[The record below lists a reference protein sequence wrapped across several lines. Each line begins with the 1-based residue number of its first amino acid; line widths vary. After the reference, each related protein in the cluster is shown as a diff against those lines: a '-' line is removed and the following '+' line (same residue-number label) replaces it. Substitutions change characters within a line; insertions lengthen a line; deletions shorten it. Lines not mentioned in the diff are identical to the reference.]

1 MFSTI
6 FGLPS
11 HPLVVHAVVVLVP
24 LAAVC
29 GLLVAVWPAA
39 RARYTPLALGIATL
53 ALISVPLATHTG
65 EQLEEHVRDST
76 LVSRHTHMAEGLL
89 PFVALLWLALAGLV
103 GVRWYARYRTA
114 GHTGRTE
121 RVERAER
128 TERAASFIGIGA
140 VVVTLAASVG
150 SGIQVVRIGHSGS
163 EAAWH
168 GVATTS
174 ARSSGPHH

>member
-6 FGLPS
+6 FGLPM

-29 GLLVAVWPAA
+29 GVVVAVWPAA
-39 RARYTPLALGIATL
+39 RARYAPLALGIATL
-53 ALISVPLATHTG
+53 ALFAVPLATHTG
-65 EQLEEHVRDST
+65 EQLEEQVRDSA
-76 LVSRHTHMAEGLL
+76 LVDRHAHMAEGLL
-89 PFVALLWLALAGLV
+89 PFTALLWLALAVMV
-103 GVRWYARYRTA
+103 GIGWYGRYRSA
-114 GHTGRTE
+114 GRTK
-121 RVERAER
+121 
-128 TERAASFIGIGA
+128 AASYVAIGA
-140 VVVTLAASVG
+140 AVITVAASAG

-168 GVATTS
+168 GVATTP